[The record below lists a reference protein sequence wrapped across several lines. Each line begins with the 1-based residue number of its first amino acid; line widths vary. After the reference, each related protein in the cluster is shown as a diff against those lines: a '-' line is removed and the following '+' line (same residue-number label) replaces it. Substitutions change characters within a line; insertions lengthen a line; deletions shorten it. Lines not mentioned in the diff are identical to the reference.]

1 MKNRLKHIGLLN
13 ARCLLRG
20 DKMASQKKIVEMITA
35 IKTIYSY
42 YAKDCDIELLVQ
54 TWGVLLRDYKDDVVD
69 IAFYN
74 AMQSCK
80 VPPTPADIIERI
92 KEMQKASDPTP
103 ESLWNELRAAIKET
117 QKQMYYFRF
126 NYIDNSGIS
135 QGDRAR
141 KKVDDVWDG
150 LNEKLKSYLSSKE
163 EMIAIARNDE
173 DDLKYEKSRFLKTL
187 PIIEKRIDDKKQ
199 FERLF
204 TVNNN
209 LLEK

>member
-42 YAKDCDIELLVQ
+42 YAKECDVELLVQ
-54 TWGVLLRDYKDDVVD
+54 TWGVLLRDYKDDIVD
-69 IAFYN
+69 IAFYK

-187 PIIEKRIDDKKQ
+187 PIIEKRIEDKKQ
-199 FERLF
+199 FGRLF

>member
-1 MKNRLKHIGLLN
+1 
-13 ARCLLRG
+13 
-20 DKMASQKKIVEMITA
+20 MASQKKIVEMITA

-42 YAKDCDIELLVQ
+42 YAKDCDVELLVQ
-54 TWGVLLRDYKDDVVD
+54 TWGVLLRDYKDDIVD
-69 IAFYN
+69 IAFYK

-141 KKVDDVWDG
+141 KKVDDVWNA

-173 DDLKYEKSRFLKTL
+173 DDLKYEKSRFFKTL
-187 PIIEKRIDDKKQ
+187 PIIEKRIEDKKQ

>member
-1 MKNRLKHIGLLN
+1 
-13 ARCLLRG
+13 
-20 DKMASQKKIVEMITA
+20 MASQKKIVEMITA

-54 TWGVLLRDYKDDVVD
+54 TWGVLLRDYKDDIVD

-141 KKVDDVWDG
+141 KKVDDVWNA

-187 PIIEKRIDDKKQ
+187 PIIEKRIEDKKQ

-204 TVNNN
+204 TVNN

>member
-1 MKNRLKHIGLLN
+1 
-13 ARCLLRG
+13 
-20 DKMASQKKIVEMITA
+20 MASQKKIVEMITA

-54 TWGVLLRDYKDDVVD
+54 TWGVLLRDYKDDIVD
-69 IAFYN
+69 IAFYK

-80 VPPTPADIIERI
+80 VPPTPANIIERV
-92 KEMQKASDPTP
+92 KEMQKASEPTP

-141 KKVDDVWDG
+141 KKVDDVWNA

-187 PIIEKRIDDKKQ
+187 PIIEKRIEDKKQ

>member
-1 MKNRLKHIGLLN
+1 
-13 ARCLLRG
+13 
-20 DKMASQKKIVEMITA
+20 MASQKKIVEMITA

-42 YAKDCDIELLVQ
+42 YAKECDVELLVQ
-54 TWGVLLRDYKDDVVD
+54 TWGVLLRDYKDDIVD
-69 IAFYN
+69 IAFYK

-80 VPPTPADIIERI
+80 VPPTPADIIERV

-141 KKVDDVWDG
+141 KKVDDVWNA

-187 PIIEKRIDDKKQ
+187 PIIEKRIEDKKQ

>member
-1 MKNRLKHIGLLN
+1 
-13 ARCLLRG
+13 
-20 DKMASQKKIVEMITA
+20 MASQRKIIEMITA

-92 KEMQKASDPTP
+92 KEMQKASEPTP

-141 KKVDDVWDG
+141 KKVDDVWNA

>member
-1 MKNRLKHIGLLN
+1 
-13 ARCLLRG
+13 
-20 DKMASQKKIVEMITA
+20 MASQKKIVEMITA

-92 KEMQKASDPTP
+92 KEMQKSSEPTP

-141 KKVDDVWDG
+141 KKVDDVWNA

-187 PIIEKRIDDKKQ
+187 PIIEKRIEDKKQ
-199 FERLF
+199 FERLLNI
-204 TVNNN
+204 NNN

>member
-1 MKNRLKHIGLLN
+1 
-13 ARCLLRG
+13 
-20 DKMASQKKIVEMITA
+20 MASQKKIVEMITA

-141 KKVDDVWDG
+141 KKVDDVWNA

-187 PIIEKRIDDKKQ
+187 PIIEKRIEDKKQ

-204 TVNNN
+204 TVNGQN
-209 LLEK
+209 LLDN

>member
-1 MKNRLKHIGLLN
+1 
-13 ARCLLRG
+13 
-20 DKMASQKKIVEMITA
+20 MASQKKIVEMITA

-42 YAKDCDIELLVQ
+42 YAKDCDVELLVQ
-54 TWGVLLRDYKDDVVD
+54 TWGVLLRDYKDDIVD
-69 IAFYN
+69 IAFYK

-92 KEMQKASDPTP
+92 KEMQKASDQTP

-126 NYIDNSGIS
+126 TYIDNSGIS

-141 KKVDDVWDG
+141 KKVDDVWNA

-187 PIIEKRIDDKKQ
+187 PIIEKRIEDKKQ

>member
-1 MKNRLKHIGLLN
+1 
-13 ARCLLRG
+13 
-20 DKMASQKKIVEMITA
+20 MASQKKIVEMITA

-141 KKVDDVWDG
+141 KKVDDLWNA

-187 PIIEKRIDDKKQ
+187 PIIEKRIEDKKQ
-199 FERLF
+199 FERIF

>member
-1 MKNRLKHIGLLN
+1 
-13 ARCLLRG
+13 
-20 DKMASQKKIVEMITA
+20 MASQKKIVEMITA

-42 YAKDCDIELLVQ
+42 YAKECDVELLVQ
-54 TWGVLLRDYKDDVVD
+54 TWGVLLRDYKDDIVE
-69 IAFYN
+69 IAFYK

-141 KKVDDVWDG
+141 KKVDDVWNA

-173 DDLKYEKSRFLKTL
+173 DDLKYEKSRFFKTL
-187 PIIEKRIDDKKQ
+187 PIIEKRIEDKKQ

>member
-1 MKNRLKHIGLLN
+1 
-13 ARCLLRG
+13 
-20 DKMASQKKIVEMITA
+20 MASQKKIVEMITA

-141 KKVDDVWDG
+141 KKVDDVWNA

-187 PIIEKRIDDKKQ
+187 PIIEKRIEDKKQ
-199 FERLF
+199 FESLF

>member
-1 MKNRLKHIGLLN
+1 MREEINYSILVVCLN
-13 ARCLLRG
+13 AGQRLL
-20 DKMASQKKIVEMITA
+20 DTIDSIICQDYQNYEII
-35 IKTIYSY
+35 IKDGESTDGS
-42 YAKDCDIELLVQ
+42 
-54 TWGVLLRDYKDDVVD
+54 
-69 IAFYN
+69 
-74 AMQSCK
+74 
-80 VPPTPADIIERI
+80 IERV
-92 KEMQKASDPTP
+92 KEKQKASDPTP

-126 NYIDNSGIS
+126 NYIDQSGIS

-141 KKVDDVWDG
+141 KKVDDVWNA

-187 PIIEKRIDDKKQ
+187 PIIEKRIEDKKQ

>member
-1 MKNRLKHIGLLN
+1 
-13 ARCLLRG
+13 
-20 DKMASQKKIVEMITA
+20 MASQKKIVEMITA

-54 TWGVLLRDYKDDVVD
+54 TWGVLLRDYKDDIVD
-69 IAFYN
+69 IAFYK

-141 KKVDDVWDG
+141 KKVDDVWNA

-187 PIIEKRIDDKKQ
+187 PIIEKRIEDKKQ

>member
-1 MKNRLKHIGLLN
+1 
-13 ARCLLRG
+13 
-20 DKMASQKKIVEMITA
+20 MASQKKIVEMITA

-54 TWGVLLRDYKDDVVD
+54 TWGVLLRDYKDDVVG

-80 VPPTPADIIERI
+80 VPPTPADIIERV

-141 KKVDDVWDG
+141 KKVDDVWNA
-150 LNEKLKSYLSSKE
+150 LNEKLQSYLSSKE

-187 PIIEKRIDDKKQ
+187 PIIEKRIEDKKQ

>member
-1 MKNRLKHIGLLN
+1 M
-13 ARCLLRG
+13 G

-42 YAKDCDIELLVQ
+42 YAKDCDVELLVQ
-54 TWGVLLRDYKDDVVD
+54 TWGVLLRDYKDDIVD

-80 VPPTPADIIERI
+80 VPPTPADVIDRI
-92 KEMQKASDPTP
+92 KEMKKAHEPTP

-141 KKVDDVWDG
+141 KKVDDVWNA
-150 LNEKLKSYLSSKE
+150 LNEKLKSYLSIKE

-187 PIIEKRIDDKKQ
+187 PIIEKRIEDKKQ